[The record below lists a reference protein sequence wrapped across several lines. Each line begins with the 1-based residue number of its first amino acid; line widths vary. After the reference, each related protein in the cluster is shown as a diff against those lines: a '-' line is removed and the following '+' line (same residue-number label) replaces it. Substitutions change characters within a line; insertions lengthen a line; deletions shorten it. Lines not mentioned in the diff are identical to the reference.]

1 MSQEKVGRFKC
12 EACETEFN
20 SSEDLLTMKNIP
32 HTGDQ
37 VVAGN
42 SNVK

>member
-1 MSQEKVGRFKC
+1 MVVLNVKPVKL
-12 EACETEFN
+12 N
-20 SSEDLLTMKNIP
+20 STRLKSLLTMKNIP